1 MNSSM
6 NLNHSTLSH
15 LTSTPNYTTPE
26 THEAKMRDIWSWIC
40 ELPNSEEWAESDSPL
55 IFTLASTKVR
65 NQGDSTRSIQ
75 LRAEHTSGSNS
86 EALVTFSICFEGFQ
100 ASNSQKPLWVSD
112 TCPLSSEQPFLPL
125 VLQLLQEI
133 INRSPAVPD
142 STCPR
147 SQLQR
152 LKTEPISWIMES
164 HSPDSFSRFF
174 NLVFLTRLFWL
185 CACDAPSE
193 VGSFYFHSLLGP
205 NIEALTCKEA
215 PVLRTFLVSVGVDT
229 ELCFMRTLGYILAKW
244 IILREVSVGLQTLTP
259 LPGQH
264 LGISYATEAH
274 GFWTLK
280 GYAPVNAMKLT
291 HPSNPKSIFPA
302 IGAKES
308 LLRYALAH
316 QQLEAVIQLEYS
328 VGFYD
333 GYIQV
338 NARVDN
344 LRFHVAKLGF
354 RKKEDDMDYFEERH
368 FPSRIRV
375 WVGPEVGSTY
385 VYGLSL
391 GRSTNNGESEIETQR
406 LVKGSFGKLKNPQV
420 KARARVSLRNKM
432 KNWRWDQD
440 AEGNAAVFD
449 AVLCDN
455 VTGHEIATW
464 NSFNYGNGGKGD
476 NSLQNRYYGVNR
488 PFTKTG
494 GLVFAGDDYGE
505 QVAWRLSRE
514 MEGSVLKWRIGGE
527 VWLSYL
533 PNNVG
538 TSYIE
543 TRCVEWC
550 DEVDLPLITAT

>member
-1 MNSSM
+1 MNNSM
-6 NLNHSTLSH
+6 NLNLSTLSH
-15 LTSTPNYTTPE
+15 LPSTPNHTTPE
-26 THEAKMRDIWSWIC
+26 THRAKMMDIWSWIC

-55 IFTLASTKVR
+55 IFTLASAKVR

-75 LRAEHTSGSNS
+75 LKAERTSGSNL
-86 EALVTFSICFEGFQ
+86 EVLVTFNICFEGFQ
-100 ASNSQKPLWVSD
+100 ASNAQKPLWVSD
-112 TCPLSSEQPFLPL
+112 TCPLLSEQPFLPL

-133 INRSPAVPD
+133 INRSPSVPD

-152 LKTEPISWIMES
+152 LKPEPISWIMES
-164 HSPDSFSRFF
+164 HSPDSFSRSKY
-174 NLVFLTRLFWL
+174 R
-185 CACDAPSE
+185 
-193 VGSFYFHSLLGP
+193 SL
-205 NIEALTCKEA
+205 N
-215 PVLRTFLVSVGVDT
+215 V
-229 ELCFMRTLGYILAKW
+229 
-244 IILREVSVGLQTLTP
+244 EVSVGLQTLTP
-259 LPGQH
+259 LPRQH

-291 HPSNPKSIFPA
+291 HSSNQKSIFPA

-338 NARVDN
+338 NACVDN

-391 GRSTNNGESEIETQR
+391 GRSTNNGEREIETQR
-406 LVKGSFGKLKNPQV
+406 IVKGSIRKLNNPQV
-420 KARARVSLRNKM
+420 KARSRVSLRNKM

-455 VTGHEIATW
+455 VTGHEIATCK
-464 NSFNYGNGGKGD
+464 SLNYGNGGNGD

-505 QVAWRLSRE
+505 RVAWRLSRE

-527 VWLSYL
+527 VWLSYW

-550 DEVDLPLITAT
+550 DEVDLPLITAK

>member
-1 MNSSM
+1 MM
-6 NLNHSTLSH
+6 
-15 LTSTPNYTTPE
+15 
-26 THEAKMRDIWSWIC
+26 DIWSWIC

-55 IFTLASTKVR
+55 IFTLASAKVR

-75 LRAEHTSGSNS
+75 LRAERTSGSNL
-86 EALVTFSICFEGFQ
+86 EVLVTFNICFEGFQ
-100 ASNSQKPLWVSD
+100 ASNAQKPLWVSD
-112 TCPLSSEQPFLPL
+112 TCPLLSEQPFLPL

-133 INRSPAVPD
+133 INRSPSVPD

-152 LKTEPISWIMES
+152 LKPEPISWIMES

-193 VGSFYFHSLLGP
+193 VGSFYFQSILGP

-259 LPGQH
+259 LPRQH

-291 HPSNPKSIFPA
+291 HSSNQKSIFPA

-338 NARVDN
+338 NACVDN

-391 GRSTNNGESEIETQR
+391 GRSTNNGEREIETQR
-406 LVKGSFGKLKNPQV
+406 IVKGSIRKLNNPQV
-420 KARARVSLRNKM
+420 KARSRVSLRNKM

-455 VTGHEIATW
+455 VTGHEIATCK
-464 NSFNYGNGGKGD
+464 SLNYGNGGNGD

-505 QVAWRLSRE
+505 RVAWRLSRE

-527 VWLSYL
+527 VWLSYW

-550 DEVDLPLITAT
+550 DEVDLPLITAK

>member
-1 MNSSM
+1 MM
-6 NLNHSTLSH
+6 
-15 LTSTPNYTTPE
+15 
-26 THEAKMRDIWSWIC
+26 DIWSWIY
-40 ELPNSEEWAESDSPL
+40 ELPNSEEWGESDSPI
-55 IFTLASTKVR
+55 IFTLASAGKK
-65 NQGDSTRSIQ
+65 QCDSSRSIQ
-75 LRAEHTSGSNS
+75 LRAERTYGSNS
-86 EALVTFSICFEGFQ
+86 EAFLTFKICFEGFQ
-100 ASNSQKPLWVSD
+100 PSDSEKPLWVSD
-112 TCPLSSEQPFLPL
+112 ACLLSSEQPFLPL

-142 STCPR
+142 STCPK
-147 SQLQR
+147 SQLQK
-152 LKTEPISWIMES
+152 LKPEPISWIMES
-164 HSPDSFSRFF
+164 HSPESFSSFF
-174 NLVFLTRLFWL
+174 SLVFLTRLFWL
-185 CACDAPSE
+185 CACDAPTE
-193 VGSFYFHSLLGP
+193 VGSFYFQSFLGP

-229 ELCFMRTLGYILAKW
+229 ELCFMRTLGYMFVKW
-244 IILREVSVGLQTLTP
+244 IISREVGVGLQTLTP
-259 LPGQH
+259 LPRQN

-280 GYAPVNAMKLT
+280 GYAPVKAMKLMHST
-291 HPSNPKSIFPA
+291 DQRSRFPA

-308 LLRYALAH
+308 LLRYVLAH

-333 GYIQV
+333 SYIQV

-354 RKKEDDMDYFEERH
+354 SKKDDDVDHFDERH
-368 FPSRIRV
+368 FPSRIRF

-385 VYGLSL
+385 VSGLSL
-391 GRSTNNGESEIETQR
+391 GRSTNNGEREVKTQR
-406 LVKGSFGKLKNPQV
+406 IVKESFRNSKTPDI
-420 KARARVSLRNKM
+420 KARTRVSMTSKI

-464 NSFNYGNGGKGD
+464 KSFDNVNSGNG
-476 NSLQNRYYGVNR
+476 NSSFQNRYYGANR
-488 PFTKTG
+488 PFTKAG
-494 GLVFAGDDYGE
+494 GLVLAGDDYGE
-505 QVAWRLSRE
+505 RVGWRLSRE

-527 VWLSYL
+527 VWLSYW
-533 PNNVG
+533 PNDIRS
-538 TSYIE
+538 SYVE

-550 DEVDLPLITAT
+550 DEVDLPLIPTK